1 MKFKETL
8 DVNAPAEFTFSELAD
23 YETIER
29 FAIQR
34 GVALRR
40 TDRLEGPCAGMAW
53 VADWEFG
60 GRSRRTRISLTRFEP
75 PESMVI
81 ESETSGIAGRA
92 QLDVVALS
100 PSLSRIIIETEMTP
114 VTFGAKVLM
123 QPIKLA
129 RGQIERRVASRIG
142 DLATRIETRYAASRG
157 A

>member
-23 YETIER
+23 YETVER

-40 TDRLEGPCAGMAW
+40 TDRLEGPRAGMAW

-60 GRSRRTRISLTRFEP
+60 GRERRTRISMTRYEP
-75 PESMVI
+75 PEQIVI
-81 ESETSGIAGRA
+81 ETETSGVAGRV
-92 QLDVVALS
+92 QIDVVALS
-100 PSLSRIIIETEMTP
+100 PKVSRVVIATELTP

-129 RGQIERRVASRIG
+129 RGRIEKRVGERIG
-142 DLATRIETRYAASRG
+142 DLAARIEQRWAASG
-157 A
+157 AA